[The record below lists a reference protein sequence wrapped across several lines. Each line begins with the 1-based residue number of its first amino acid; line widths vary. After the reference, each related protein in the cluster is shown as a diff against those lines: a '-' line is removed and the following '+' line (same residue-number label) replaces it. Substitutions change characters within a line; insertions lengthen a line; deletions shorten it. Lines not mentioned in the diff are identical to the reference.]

1 MDVSDLF
8 TVCSQWG
15 TIDETDDEA
24 DGTEFEIGSTR
35 VRAGDA
41 QPKNDGVA
49 SEIGDGEGNEQSR
62 LCPTTS
68 SAHHSD
74 LASTLFKSTDLVKP
88 QSVAR
93 VGVKGK

>member
-1 MDVSDLF
+1 M
-8 TVCSQWG
+8 
-15 TIDETDDEA
+15 IDETND
-24 DGTEFEIGSTR
+24 DGTKFEIGSTR

-49 SEIGDGEGNEQSR
+49 SDIGDGEGNEQSR

>member
-1 MDVSDLF
+1 MTRGLQSKIMDVSDLF

-15 TIDETDDEA
+15 TIDEA

-49 SEIGDGEGNEQSR
+49 SEIGDGEGNEQAVCVQQPR
-62 LCPTTS
+62 QLTAPTS
-68 SAHHSD
+68 LLPYSN
-74 LASTLFKSTDLVKP
+74 LLTL
-88 QSVAR
+88 
-93 VGVKGK
+93 